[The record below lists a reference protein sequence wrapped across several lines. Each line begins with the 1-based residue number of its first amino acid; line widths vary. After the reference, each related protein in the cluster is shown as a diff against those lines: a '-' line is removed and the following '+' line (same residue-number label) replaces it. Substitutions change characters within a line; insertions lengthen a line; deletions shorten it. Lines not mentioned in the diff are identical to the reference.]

1 MAFPEDQFLTR
12 RPAGPWTNHHGTVTV
27 AATAFWQIVNENQS
41 TPSMAGMKASA
52 ERLQR
57 LIQHATAQGAR
68 LRPIGS
74 RWSFSEVSA
83 PDKGWALETQR
94 LNYRFPVGPNSLD
107 PACKGTPADLYFVQA
122 GTSVAEINA
131 DLEGESPPRALRTSG
146 ASNGQ
151 TIAGALGTGTHGSA
165 IDYGAMESQVLGIQL
180 LTGSKNLWLE
190 HPDHPAMNAAFAA
203 KLGAELKRD
212 ARLFSAALV
221 SLGALGVVHSVLLSV
236 VPRYRLRSFLRPMPM
251 AQILPAMTRLDFT
264 GVPLPIPSR
273 RPYFFQVVAD
283 PAKPDIGHV
292 TTRYKE
298 ACPPEYLTNNAQTTG
313 YEVGNDLPAFFGKIL
328 EVAPALRP
336 VAVSAALATQ
346 LAPFENKLSTPAETY
361 TYTKSQAGTAGAS
374 IAVPAERIADAFR
387 EAVDVFKTVPGAP
400 AAYACRFA
408 QASPGMLGWTRFG
421 PSCMMDIDGIHTPA
435 IDALMIAVRDRFD
448 ARGIPHCAHWG
459 KFHNLTPA
467 RIQSSFG
474 DRMAD
479 WHAAREGLM
488 PDAKER
494 AVFATDLLN
503 RIGVTR

>member
-1 MAFPEDQFLTR
+1 MASPEDAYLTR

-27 AATAFWQIVNENQS
+27 NATAFWQIVNENQT

-57 LIQHATAQGAR
+57 LIRYATAEGAR
-68 LRPIGS
+68 LRAIGS

-94 LNYRFPVGPNSLD
+94 LNYRFPVGPNSLE
-107 PACKGTPADLYFVQA
+107 AGTAFTPADLYFVQA

-131 DLEGESPPRALRTSG
+131 DLEGGSPPRALRTSG

-165 IDYGAMESQVLGIQL
+165 IDTGAMESQVLGIQL

-190 HPDHPAMNAAFAA
+190 HPDHPVMNATFSA

-212 ARLFSAALV
+212 AKMFSAALV

-236 VPRYRLRSFLRPMPM
+236 VPRYRLRSFLRTMPM
-251 AQILPAMTRLDFT
+251 AQILPGMKKLDFT
-264 GVPLPIPSR
+264 GIPLPFPNQ
-273 RPYFFQVVAD
+273 RPYFFQAVID
-283 PAKPDIGHV
+283 PAKPDTAHV

-298 ACPPEYLTNNAQTTG
+298 ACPPEYVTNNAQTTG
-313 YEVGNDLPAFFGKIL
+313 YEVGNDLPAFFGKVL
-328 EVAPALRP
+328 QAAPALRP
-336 VAVSAALATQ
+336 AMVSASMMTQ

-374 IAVPAERIADAFR
+374 IAVPAARIDEAFH
-387 EAVDVFKTVPGAP
+387 EAVDVFKTVPDAP

-435 IDALMIAVRDRFD
+435 IGKLMAAVRDRFD
-448 ARGIPHCAHWG
+448 AKGIPHCAHWG
-459 KFHNLTPA
+459 KFHNLTAA
-467 RIQSSFG
+467 RIQSSYG

-479 WHAAREGLM
+479 WHAVRAALM

-494 AVFATDLLN
+494 AVFATDLFN
-503 RIGVTR
+503 AIGVTK